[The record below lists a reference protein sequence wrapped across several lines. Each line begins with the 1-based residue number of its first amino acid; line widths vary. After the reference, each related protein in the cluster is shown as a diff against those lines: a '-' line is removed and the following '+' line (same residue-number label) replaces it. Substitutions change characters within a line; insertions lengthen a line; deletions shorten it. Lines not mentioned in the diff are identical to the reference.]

1 MIEEHPSPLDK
12 LRSIQAHAEQE
23 TTDAI
28 LSAREGFAFTVPQEV
43 REISDTVNVTAGEG
57 KSEKVPL
64 IDILK
69 TSFEAVQRAWDEAIV
84 PRMQEIRRSSVV
96 DDKAGTDFA
105 TAADKASEQ
114 TIKQIIQER
123 LDELVKV
130 FGEETK
136 EYEENAQSNISVE
149 IDPIDGTETF
159 KFGTGDGWAILIGV
173 YRDLDDGNREQKAS
187 VAYFPEKQKL
197 MYYIKD
203 HGVFISDLHEHV
215 THKAAAVEVQD
226 DLKNKMM
233 IRMWKH
239 TDKKRRSGVQRI
251 EEDLKSLGAHFRLTN
266 SAAEDALEAIETGGQ
281 RILIY
286 DGDMMRVD
294 YIPHAAL
301 IALGYKMYI

>member
-114 TIKQIIQER
+114 TIKQSIQER

-136 EYEENAQSNISVE
+136 EYEVS
-149 IDPIDGTETF
+149 
-159 KFGTGDGWAILIGV
+159 
-173 YRDLDDGNREQKAS
+173 
-187 VAYFPEKQKL
+187 
-197 MYYIKD
+197 
-203 HGVFISDLHEHV
+203 
-215 THKAAAVEVQD
+215 
-226 DLKNKMM
+226 
-233 IRMWKH
+233 
-239 TDKKRRSGVQRI
+239 
-251 EEDLKSLGAHFRLTN
+251 AH
-266 SAAEDALEAIETGGQ
+266 
-281 RILIY
+281 
-286 DGDMMRVD
+286 
-294 YIPHAAL
+294 
-301 IALGYKMYI
+301 